1 MVVRRLGDQSI
12 PRSKFKV
19 RRHNVFIMNGDIHFR
34 EATRNDLSVIVKLL
48 ADDPLG
54 KERERGS
61 LPLASSYELAFDVID
76 RDPNNELVVAT
87 CEDVVVGVL
96 QLTYIPYLTYG
107 GSSRAL
113 IEGVRIDRN
122 FRSRGIGRMFM
133 AWAIERSRLRGCH
146 LIQLTSD
153 KRRPEAIRFYKKL
166 GFTSSHEGLK
176 LRLLSH
182 APFQHH
188 HHQNNEDS

>member
-1 MVVRRLGDQSI
+1 
-12 PRSKFKV
+12 
-19 RRHNVFIMNGDIHFR
+19 MNSDIHFR
-34 EATRNDLSVIVKLL
+34 EATHNDLTAMVKLL

-54 KERERGS
+54 KERERSS
-61 LPLASSYELAFDVID
+61 LPLATSYEHVFDVTD

-87 CEDVVVGVL
+87 CEGVVVGVL
-96 QLTYIPYLTYG
+96 QLTYIPYLTHG
-107 GSSRAL
+107 ASSRAL
-113 IEGVRIDRN
+113 IEGLRIDRN
-122 FRSRGIGRMFM
+122 FRSRGIGRKFM

-188 HHQNNEDS
+188 DHQNNEDSW